1 MRAFRAVKRC
11 AIPAG
16 GILGCAWATDEYYC
30 HQVSQRTLRTLK
42 TGGLLLWEY
51 KVRWTPET
59 SHEVHAR
66 VAKQLV
72 ACMKKNEGLYVKFG
86 QAMATMDVILPE
98 EYKRE
103 LATLADQAATFDF
116 ADVREV
122 VESDLGCCIEDVF
135 SEFDEHP
142 IASASIAQVHRA
154 KLRCSQNEHMHADRC
169 VAVKV
174 QKPNIPAQNGCDLLV
189 YRFILH
195 VLEYAFELPL
205 AWTFDYTKRQLDAE
219 LDFRIEAQNARRA
232 SKELEDCKHLRGK
245 VVVPKVYTELSGRHV
260 MVMEWIDSIGAVSDG
275 TALRHAGLKAP
286 EVMRTATQVFG
297 HQIFSTGHVHCDPHP
312 GNLLVRFAPSGSSSS
327 LKWQLVL
334 LDHGLYCEMSPQ
346 LRKEYADFWVAAT
359 LGDGP
364 SCSKICRSW
373 GIADEGATELFASLT
388 QFRRVRLGEGR
399 LGTVVNLFN
408 KNTARQ
414 TGSTS
419 HDSRKKLTAAER
431 AKAEQELKERAKKIL
446 ADTKAFPQELFF
458 VGRSLNI
465 IRSANFSLG
474 SVVNRVAI
482 LAECAAAGSALG
494 GPLTD
499 WKGDGLRSSVLQQ
512 AALFRFHARVQA
524 LVWADRILRTIRSAR
539 EMMRLHEPL
548 SSFCAGLA
556 PILLGISLKLLR
568 RGSKS
573 SRLEEL
579 EANFQCTDA
588 LAGG

>member
-1 MRAFRAVKRC
+1 MKRY

-16 GILGCAWATDEYYC
+16 GILGCAWVTDEYYC
-30 HQVSQRTLRTLK
+30 HQVTQRTMRTLK
-42 TGGLLLWEY
+42 TGAVLLWEY
-51 KVRWTPET
+51 KVRWTPE
-59 SHEVHAR
+59 SSNEVHAR

-72 ACMKKNEGLYVKFG
+72 SCMKKNEGLYVKFG
-86 QAMATMDVILPE
+86 QAMATMDVVLPE
-98 EYKRE
+98 EYRRE

-116 ADVREV
+116 SDVREV
-122 VESDLGCCIEDVF
+122 VEADLGCCMDDVF
-135 SEFDEHP
+135 SEFDKHP

-154 KLRCSQNEHMHADRC
+154 KLRCSQDESMDANRC

-189 YRFILH
+189 YHLVLQ

-205 AWTFDYTKRQLDAE
+205 AWTFAYTKCQLEAE
-219 LDFRIEAQNARRA
+219 LDFRIEAQNAQRA
-232 SKELEDCKHLRGK
+232 SQELEHCKHLRGK
-245 VVVPKVYTELSGRHV
+245 VVVPKVYTEHSGRRV

-275 TALRHAGLKAP
+275 AALRHAGLKAP

-312 GNLLVRFAPSGSSSS
+312 GNLLVRLAPSGSPSS

-334 LDHGLYCEMSPQ
+334 LDHGLYCDMSPQ

-364 SCSKICRSW
+364 ACLKICRSW

-388 QFRRVRLGEGR
+388 QFRKVRLGEGR
-399 LGTVVNLFN
+399 LGTVVNLFKN
-408 KNTARQ
+408 NTARQ
-414 TGSTS
+414 TVSTS
-419 HDSRKKLTAAER
+419 HASYKKRTPAER
-431 AKAEQELKERAKKIL
+431 AEAEKELKERAKKIL
-446 ADTKAFPQELFF
+446 ADTEAFPQELFF

-494 GPLTD
+494 GSFTD
-499 WKGDGLRSSVLQQ
+499 RTGYDLRSNILQQ
-512 AALFRFHARVQA
+512 VALFRFHARVQA
-524 LVWADRILRTIRSAR
+524 LVCADRILRTIRNTK
-539 EMMRLHEPL
+539 EMMRLFEHV

-556 PILLGISLKLLR
+556 PILLGIGLKLIR
-568 RGSKS
+568 HGSKPN
-573 SRLEEL
+573 RLPEL
-579 EANFQCTDA
+579 EANFHCTDS